1 MNYDIY
7 IMWSAA
13 IYASVTIIKATAKAN
28 GFDKHAFYVRALPL
42 LPAVIGA
49 ASGYAI
55 GPALFGWTALHGSF
69 FGVGAAGVAALG
81 HSVHRQTIKGDD
93 ARLDHLRGATKKEVP
108 DE

>member
-13 IYASVTIIKATAKAN
+13 IYALVTVVKATAKAN
-28 GFDKHAFYVRALPL
+28 GFATHPLYVRSLPL

-49 ASGYAI
+49 TSGYAI
-55 GPALFGWTALHGSF
+55 GPNLFGWTAVHGAF
-69 FGVGAAGVAALG
+69 FGVGAAGVAALS

-93 ARLDHLRGATKKEVP
+93 ARLDHLRGATKEVD